1 MTDTADGQQ
10 PAEHP
15 ESTPNGEATPQ
26 SASAEPASTSEHG
39 GDDRPGQDAAASSD
53 VDSTA
58 RIPGADRTTEVLGTA
73 PLAPR
78 PTAGAYFP
86 PPTTMPNPGSSGG
99 QYPQQPY
106 GAAQQAAP
114 YQGGFSRQQPNPYG
128 AHQPPQ
134 GQGQPHQGQ
143 PHQGQ
148 PHQGQPGHGPQQ
160 PGQQAS
166 YGSSP
171 YGQQPGQAV
180 GAPPAPRAKKTNRP
194 LAGMVAMLAV
204 GALIGGASGAGAT
217 LWVTNATK
225 SSVSSNEAGS
235 KAFAINDD
243 ADVSLT
249 TAIAATAGPS
259 VVTLS
264 VQGGQSAGTGS
275 GIVLSKD
282 GYVLTNTHVVTL
294 DGQVADPTIRV
305 TDANGKLYNAKIVGT
320 DPVYDLAVIK
330 LEDASG
336 LSPMEFANS
345 DKLNVGETAVAI
357 GAPLGLAGTVTDG
370 IVSAL
375 NRSITVASSAV
386 PESGSG
392 DDGGSDG
399 DSNGDQQS
407 PWNFDVPG
415 QTTPTPA
422 TSSISI
428 AVIQTD
434 AAINPGNS
442 GGALVDGTGKL
453 IGVNV
458 AIASAGSTD
467 SSSQSGSI
475 GVGFAIPANIAKRVS
490 DEIIKTGKATHGLL
504 GATVKDASSDAKST
518 VAGAL
523 IDKVTDNGAAQA
535 AGLKGGDIVTEFNGV
550 PITGAND
557 LTAQVRAL
565 AGGAT
570 AKVTFT
576 RGNDSQTA
584 DVTLGELAL

>member
-10 PAEHP
+10 PADNSP
-15 ESTPNGEATPQ
+15 S
-26 SASAEPASTSEHG
+26 
-39 GDDRPGQDAAASSD
+39 DSSD
-53 VDSTA
+53 GQQPQA
-58 RIPGADRTTEVLGTA
+58 APGEQTNASEPSGAQAPQDNQTTELPGTDRTTEVLGSA
-73 PLAPR
+73 PLAER

-86 PPTTMPNPGSSGG
+86 PPTSMPTATPLAGQHGQAGLHG
-99 QYPQQPY
+99 QYGQPNHGAPQGSPYQQPGAQQPGAAFARQQTPGPY
-106 GAAQQAAP
+106 GAYQQ
-114 YQGGFSRQQPNPYG
+114 
-128 AHQPPQ
+128 
-134 GQGQPHQGQ
+134 
-143 PHQGQ
+143 
-148 PHQGQPGHGPQQ
+148 PQQ
-160 PGQQAS
+160 PGQQHTP
-166 YGSSP
+166 YGSAP
-171 YGQQPGQAV
+171 YAQPHPGQAPQQPV
-180 GAPPAPRAKKTNRP
+180 QATPRPKKTNRP

-225 SSVSSNEAGS
+225 SSVSSSEAGS
-235 KAFAINDD
+235 KAFTINDD

-264 VQGGQSAGTGS
+264 VQGGDSAGTGS

-305 TDANGKLYNAKIVGT
+305 TDADGKLYNAKLVGT

-336 LSPMEFANS
+336 LSPMEFADS

-386 PESGSG
+386 PDSGSD
-392 DDGGSDG
+392 DDGGSDSGSDG
-399 DSNGDQQS
+399 DSQS

-415 QTTPTPA
+415 QTPSPS

-467 SSSQSGSI
+467 ASSQSGSI

-490 DEIIKTGKATHGLL
+490 DEIIETGKATHGLL

-535 AGLKGGDIVTEFNGV
+535 AGLKAGDIVTEFNGV

-570 AKVTFT
+570 AKLTFT
-576 RGNDSQTA
+576 RGNDSQSA
-584 DVTLGELAL
+584 EVTLGELAL

>member
-10 PAEHP
+10 PADHS
-15 ESTPNGEATPQ
+15 ESTPTEETTPQ
-26 SASAEPASTSEHG
+26 AAPAEPTSASEPAVTPPVQPQQPTTE
-39 GDDRPGQDAAASSD
+39 
-53 VDSTA
+53 
-58 RIPGADRTTEVLGTA
+58 IPGADRTTEVLGTA
-73 PLAPR
+73 PLAGQPR
-78 PTAGAYFP
+78 AGAYFP
-86 PPTTMPNPGSSGG
+86 PPTAMPSPTPLAGQHPGQAYGA
-99 QYPQQPY
+99 PQPGAPFQQPGAAFARQQAPGPY
-106 GAAQQAAP
+106 GAA
-114 YQGGFSRQQPNPYG
+114 YQQPQ
-128 AHQPPQ
+128 H
-134 GQGQPHQGQ
+134 
-143 PHQGQ
+143 
-148 PHQGQPGHGPQQ
+148 Q
-160 PGQQAS
+160 PGQQHA
-166 YGSSP
+166 P
-171 YGQQPGQAV
+171 YATNPYAQQHAGQPQQPVSAT
-180 GAPPAPRAKKTNRP
+180 PRPKKTNRP
-194 LAGMVAMLAV
+194 LAGMIAMLAV

-225 SSVSSNEAGS
+225 SSVSSEAGS
-235 KAFAINDD
+235 KAFTINDD

-259 VVTLS
+259 VVTLA
-264 VQGGQSAGTGS
+264 VQGGDSAGTGS

-305 TDANGKLYNAKIVGT
+305 TDANGKLYNAKLVGT
-320 DPVYDLAVIK
+320 DPIYDLAVIK

-336 LSPMEFANS
+336 LTPMEFADS

-386 PESGSG
+386 PDSSSD
-392 DDGGSDG
+392 DDGGSDSGSEG
-399 DSNGDQQS
+399 DSQS

-415 QTTPTPA
+415 QTTPTQS

-504 GATVKDASSDAKST
+504 GATVKDAASDAKST

-523 IDKVTDNGAAQA
+523 IDKVTDNGAAQG
-535 AGLKGGDIVTEFNGV
+535 AGLKAGDIVTEFNGV

-565 AGGAT
+565 AAGAT
-570 AKVTFT
+570 AKLTYT

-584 DVTLGELAL
+584 EVTLGELAL

>member
-15 ESTPNGEATPQ
+15 QSTPNGETAPQ
-26 SASAEPASTSEHG
+26 SAPAEQAGGTVPPAGEARPSTS
-39 GDDRPGQDAAASSD
+39 
-53 VDSTA
+53 
-58 RIPGADRTTEVLGTA
+58 
-73 PLAPR
+73 
-78 PTAGAYFP
+78 GAYFP
-86 PPTTMPNPGSSGG
+86 PPTAMPPAAPPTG
-99 QYPQQPY
+99 QPTQQPY
-106 GAAQQAAP
+106 GAAQQGSP
-114 YQGGFSRQQPNPYG
+114 YQQAPQHPAAAFSRQQQPSPY
-128 AHQPPQ
+128 AAYQQPT
-134 GQGQPHQGQ
+134 GQQPTA
-143 PHQGQ
+143 
-148 PHQGQPGHGPQQ
+148 Q
-160 PGQQAS
+160 PGQQHGP
-166 YGSSP
+166 YGASP
-171 YGQQPGQAV
+171 YAQQPTGQHPGV
-180 GAPPAPRAKKTNRP
+180 PTPPAARTKKTNRP

-235 KAFAINDD
+235 KAFTINDD

-275 GIVLSKD
+275 GIILSKD

-320 DPVYDLAVIK
+320 DPIYDLAVIK

-386 PESGSG
+386 PDSGSS
-392 DDGGSDG
+392 DDGGSG
-399 DSNGDQQS
+399 DSNGDNQS

-415 QTTPTPA
+415 QTTPTAP

-535 AGLKGGDIVTEFNGV
+535 AGLKSGDIVTEFNGV
-550 PITGAND
+550 PVTGAND

-565 AGGAT
+565 AAGAT
-570 AKVTFT
+570 AKLTFT

-584 DVTLGELAL
+584 EVTLGELAL

>member
-1 MTDTADGQQ
+1 MTDTADGPQ
-10 PAEHP
+10 PADHS
-15 ESTPNGEATPQ
+15 ESTPTEETTPQ
-26 SASAEPASTSEHG
+26 AAPAEQTDASEPTVAPAQQQDARNASWQQGQETSE
-39 GDDRPGQDAAASSD
+39 
-53 VDSTA
+53 
-58 RIPGADRTTEVLGTA
+58 IPGADRTTEVLGAA
-73 PLAPR
+73 PLAESPR
-78 PTAGAYFP
+78 AGSYFP
-86 PPTTMPNPGSSGG
+86 PPTAMPAPTPLPG
-99 QYPQQPY
+99 QHPQQGYGAQPQGPY
-106 GAAQQAAP
+106 QQPGAVQQAGAAQQPGAA
-114 YQGGFSRQQPNPYG
+114 FARQQTPNPYTG
-128 AHQPPQ
+128 AYQQPQ
-134 GQGQPHQGQ
+134 H
-143 PHQGQ
+143 
-148 PHQGQPGHGPQQ
+148 Q
-160 PGQQAS
+160 PGQQHAP
-166 YGSSP
+166 YASSP
-171 YGQQPGQAV
+171 YAQQHPGQPQLPVQAT
-180 GAPPAPRAKKTNRP
+180 PRPKKTNRP
-194 LAGMVAMLAV
+194 LAGMIAMLAV

-225 SSVSSNEAGS
+225 SSVSSSEAGS
-235 KAFAINDD
+235 KAFTINDD

-264 VQGGQSAGTGS
+264 VQGGESAGTGS

-305 TDANGKLYNAKIVGT
+305 TDANGKLYNAKLVGT

-336 LSPMEFANS
+336 LTPMAFADS

-386 PESGSG
+386 PDSSSE
-392 DDGGSDG
+392 DDGGSDSG
-399 DSNGDQQS
+399 SNGDSQS

-415 QTTPTPA
+415 QTTPTQS

-467 SSSQSGSI
+467 SSTQSGSI

-504 GATVKDASSDAKST
+504 GATVKDAASDAKST

-523 IDKVTDNGAAQA
+523 IDKVTDNGAAQG
-535 AGLKGGDIVTEFNGV
+535 AGLKSGDIVTEFNGV
-550 PITGAND
+550 PVSGAND

-565 AGGAT
+565 AAGAT
-570 AKVTFT
+570 AKLTFT

-584 DVTLGELAL
+584 EVTLGELAL

>member
-10 PAEHP
+10 PADHS
-15 ESTPNGEATPQ
+15 ESTPTEETNQQAIPAEQA
-26 SASAEPASTSEHG
+26 SASEPSAAPAPHDGAQPPAAPEH
-39 GDDRPGQDAAASSD
+39 PTTE
-53 VDSTA
+53 V
-58 RIPGADRTTEVLGTA
+58 PGADRTTEVLGQA
-73 PLAPR
+73 PLAER
-78 PTAGAYFP
+78 PIHGAYFP
-86 PPTTMPNPGSSGG
+86 PPTVMPAPTPLAG
-99 QYPQQPY
+99 QQPQQPY
-106 GAAQQAAP
+106 GASQQGSP
-114 YQGGFSRQQPNPYG
+114 YQQHGQQQPGAAFARPQTHNPYG
-128 AHQPPQ
+128 AYQQ
-134 GQGQPHQGQ
+134 A
-143 PHQGQ
+143 
-148 PHQGQPGHGPQQ
+148 PQQ
-160 PGQQAS
+160 SGQAP
-166 YGSSP
+166 YGATP
-171 YGQQPGQAV
+171 YGQQHPGQTHA
-180 GAPPAPRAKKTNRP
+180 GQAPQQLGVPASPKPKKTNRP

-225 SSVSSNEAGS
+225 SSVASSEAGS
-235 KAFAINDD
+235 KAYTIND
-243 ADVSLT
+243 ADNVNLT

-264 VQGGQSAGTGS
+264 VAGGTSGGTGS

-305 TDANGKLYNAKIVGT
+305 TDSNGKLYNAKIVGT
-320 DPVYDLAVIK
+320 DPVYDLAVVK

-336 LSPMEFANS
+336 LTPMEFANS

-386 PESGSG
+386 PDSSSQ
-392 DDGGSDG
+392 DDS
-399 DSNGDQQS
+399 DSNGNQS

-415 QTTPTPA
+415 QTTPTQA

-442 GGALVDGTGKL
+442 GGALVDDTGKL

-458 AIASAGSTD
+458 AIASAGSAD

-523 IDKVTDNGAAQA
+523 IDQVTDNGAAQA
-535 AGLKGGDIVTEFNGV
+535 AGLKAGDIVTEFNGV
-550 PITGAND
+550 PISGAND

-565 AGGAT
+565 AAGAT
-570 AKVTFT
+570 AKFTFT
-576 RGNDSQTA
+576 RGNDSQSA
-584 DVTLGELAL
+584 EVTLGELAL

>member
-10 PAEHP
+10 PADNS
-15 ESTPNGEATPQ
+15 ESTPTKETTPQ
-26 SASAEPASTSEHG
+26 AAPAEDTIASGPSAAPAQPEQPTAE
-39 GDDRPGQDAAASSD
+39 
-53 VDSTA
+53 VL
-58 RIPGADRTTEVLGTA
+58 GADRTTEVLGAA
-73 PLAPR
+73 PLAER
-78 PTAGAYFP
+78 HTAGAYFP
-86 PPTTMPNPGSSGG
+86 PPTAMPPATPLPGQHAPHAFGAQQQPGS
-99 QYPQQPY
+99 PY
-106 GAAQQAAP
+106 
-114 YQGGFSRQQPNPYG
+114 QQPN
-128 AHQPPQ
+128 AQ
-134 GQGQPHQGQ
+134 
-143 PHQGQ
+143 
-148 PHQGQPGHGPQQ
+148 QPGSAFARQQAPGPYAAYQQPQ
-160 PGQQAS
+160 PGQQH
-166 YGSSP
+166 SP
-171 YGQQPGQAV
+171 YGGAPYAGAQPGGAPQQPVQAT
-180 GAPPAPRAKKTNRP
+180 PRPKKTNRP
-194 LAGMVAMLAV
+194 LAGMIAMLAV

-225 SSVSSNEAGS
+225 SSVSSSEAGS
-235 KAFAINDD
+235 KAFTINDD

-264 VQGGQSAGTGS
+264 VQGADSAGTGS

-294 DGQVADPTIRV
+294 DGQVADATIRV

-330 LEDASG
+330 LDDASG
-336 LSPMEFANS
+336 LTPMEFADS

-386 PESGSG
+386 PDSGSS
-392 DDGGSDG
+392 DDGGSDSGSDG
-399 DSNGDQQS
+399 DSQS

-415 QTTPTPA
+415 QTTPTQS

-475 GVGFAIPANIAKRVS
+475 GVGFAIPSNIAKRVS

-504 GATVKDASSDAKST
+504 GATVKDAASDAKST

-535 AGLKGGDIVTEFNGV
+535 AGLKAGDIVTEFNGV
-550 PITGAND
+550 PVTGAND

-565 AGGAT
+565 AAGAT
-570 AKVTFT
+570 AKLTFT

>member
-1 MTDTADGQQ
+1 MTEPADGQQ

-15 ESTPNGEATPQ
+15 ESTPAGETTPQ
-26 SASAEPASTSEHG
+26 SAAAEQAG
-39 GDDRPGQDAAASSD
+39 GPAAAGE
-53 VDSTA
+53 T
-58 RIPGADRTTEVLGTA
+58 
-73 PLAPR
+73 R
-78 PTAGAYFP
+78 PSTAGAYFP
-86 PPTTMPNPGSSGG
+86 PPTATQPTEPLYGQAAQPPLGSPQQGSPYQQPS
-99 QYPQQPY
+99 QYPSAAFTRQPQPNAYGAYQQQP
-106 GAAQQAAP
+106 AQPQAGHP
-114 YQGGFSRQQPNPYG
+114 QPGHP
-128 AHQPPQ
+128 QPGHPQ
-134 GQGQPHQGQ
+134 S
-143 PHQGQ
+143 
-148 PHQGQPGHGPQQ
+148 GQPGTGQYQ
-160 PGQQAS
+160 PGQQPGA
-166 YGSSP
+166 YGASP
-171 YGQQPGQAV
+171 YAQQHGGTPT
-180 GAPPAPRAKKTNRP
+180 APRPKKTNRP

-305 TDANGKLYNAKIVGT
+305 TDANGKLYTAKLVGT

-386 PESGSG
+386 PDSGSG
-392 DDGGSDG
+392 DDGGSD
-399 DSNGDQQS
+399 DPNGDNQS

-415 QTTPTPA
+415 KTPTAP

-467 SSSQSGSI
+467 PSSQSGSI

-504 GATVKDASSDAKST
+504 GATVKDAASDAKST

-535 AGLKGGDIVTEFNGV
+535 AGLKSGDVVTEFNGV

-576 RGNDSQTA
+576 RGSDSQSA
-584 DVTLGELAL
+584 EVTLGELAL

>member
-15 ESTPNGEATPQ
+15 QSTPNGETAPQ
-26 SASAEPASTSEHG
+26 SAPAEQAGGTVPPAGEARPSTS
-39 GDDRPGQDAAASSD
+39 
-53 VDSTA
+53 
-58 RIPGADRTTEVLGTA
+58 
-73 PLAPR
+73 
-78 PTAGAYFP
+78 GAYFP
-86 PPTTMPNPGSSGG
+86 PPTAMPPAAPPTG
-99 QYPQQPY
+99 QPTQQPY
-106 GAAQQAAP
+106 GAAPQGSPYQQAPQHPSAA
-114 YQGGFSRQQPNPYG
+114 FSRQQQPNPY
-128 AHQPPQ
+128 AAYQQPT
-134 GQGQPHQGQ
+134 GQQPTVQ
-143 PHQGQ
+143 P
-148 PHQGQPGHGPQQ
+148 Q
-160 PGQQAS
+160 PGQQHGP
-166 YGSSP
+166 YGASP
-171 YGQQPGQAV
+171 YAQQPTGQHPGV
-180 GAPPAPRAKKTNRP
+180 PTPPAARTKKTNRP

-235 KAFAINDD
+235 KAFTINDD

-275 GIVLSKD
+275 GIILSKD

-320 DPVYDLAVIK
+320 DPIYDL
-330 LEDASG
+330 
-336 LSPMEFANS
+336 
-345 DKLNVGETAVAI
+345 
-357 GAPLGLAGTVTDG
+357 
-370 IVSAL
+370 
-375 NRSITVASSAV
+375 
-386 PESGSG
+386 
-392 DDGGSDG
+392 
-399 DSNGDQQS
+399 
-407 PWNFDVPG
+407 
-415 QTTPTPA
+415 
-422 TSSISI
+422 

-535 AGLKGGDIVTEFNGV
+535 AGLKSGDIVTKFNGV
-550 PITGAND
+550 PVTGAND

-565 AGGAT
+565 AAGAT
-570 AKVTFT
+570 AKLTFT

>member
-10 PAEHP
+10 PADHS
-15 ESTPNGEATPQ
+15 ESTPTEETMPQ
-26 SASAEPASTSEHG
+26 AAPVEPTSASEPTVAPPQQQQPTTE
-39 GDDRPGQDAAASSD
+39 
-53 VDSTA
+53 
-58 RIPGADRTTEVLGTA
+58 IPGPDRTTEVLGTA
-73 PLAPR
+73 PLAGQPR
-78 PTAGAYFP
+78 AGAYFP
-86 PPTTMPNPGSSGG
+86 PPTSMPNPTPLAG
-99 QYPQQPY
+99 QHPGQGYGAPQPGAPFQQPGAAFARQQAPGPY
-106 GAAQQAAP
+106 GAS
-114 YQGGFSRQQPNPYG
+114 YQQPQ
-128 AHQPPQ
+128 H
-134 GQGQPHQGQ
+134 
-143 PHQGQ
+143 
-148 PHQGQPGHGPQQ
+148 Q
-160 PGQQAS
+160 PGQQHA
-166 YGSSP
+166 P
-171 YGQQPGQAV
+171 YATNPYAQQHAGQPQQPVSAT
-180 GAPPAPRAKKTNRP
+180 PRPKKTNRP
-194 LAGMVAMLAV
+194 LAGMIAMLAV

-225 SSVSSNEAGS
+225 SSVSSEAGS
-235 KAFAINDD
+235 KAFTINDD

-259 VVTLS
+259 VVTLA
-264 VQGGQSAGTGS
+264 VQGGDSAGTGS

-305 TDANGKLYNAKIVGT
+305 TDANGKLYNAKLVGT
-320 DPVYDLAVIK
+320 DPIYDLAVIK

-336 LSPMEFANS
+336 LTPMEFADS

-386 PESGSG
+386 PDSSSE
-392 DDGGSDG
+392 DDGGSDSGSEG
-399 DSNGDQQS
+399 DNQS

-415 QTTPTPA
+415 QTTPTQS

-504 GATVKDASSDAKST
+504 GATVKDAASDAKST

-523 IDKVTDNGAAQA
+523 IDKVTDNGAAQG
-535 AGLKGGDIVTEFNGV
+535 AGLKAGDIVTEFNGV

-565 AGGAT
+565 AAGAT
-570 AKVTFT
+570 AKLTFT

-584 DVTLGELAL
+584 EVTLGELAL

>member
-15 ESTPNGEATPQ
+15 QSTPNGETAPQ
-26 SASAEPASTSEHG
+26 SAPAEQAGGTVPPASEARPSTS
-39 GDDRPGQDAAASSD
+39 
-53 VDSTA
+53 
-58 RIPGADRTTEVLGTA
+58 
-73 PLAPR
+73 
-78 PTAGAYFP
+78 GAYFP
-86 PPTTMPNPGSSGG
+86 PPTAMPPVAPPAG
-99 QYPQQPY
+99 QPTQQPY
-106 GAAQQAAP
+106 GAAQQGSP
-114 YQGGFSRQQPNPYG
+114 YQQAPQQPSAAFARQQQPNPY
-128 AHQPPQ
+128 AAYQQPT
-134 GQGQPHQGQ
+134 GQQPTA
-143 PHQGQ
+143 
-148 PHQGQPGHGPQQ
+148 Q
-160 PGQQAS
+160 PGQQHGP
-166 YGSSP
+166 YGASP
-171 YGQQPGQAV
+171 YAQQPTGQHPGV
-180 GAPPAPRAKKTNRP
+180 PTPPAARTKKTNRP

-235 KAFAINDD
+235 KAFTINDD

-275 GIVLSKD
+275 GIILSKD

-320 DPVYDLAVIK
+320 DPIYDLAVIK

-386 PESGSG
+386 PDSGSS
-392 DDGGSDG
+392 DDGGSG
-399 DSNGDQQS
+399 DSNGDNQS

-415 QTTPTPA
+415 QTTPTAP

-535 AGLKGGDIVTEFNGV
+535 AGLKSGDIVTEFNGV
-550 PITGAND
+550 PVTGAND

-565 AGGAT
+565 AAGAT
-570 AKVTFT
+570 AKLTFT

-584 DVTLGELAL
+584 EVTLGELAL

>member
-15 ESTPNGEATPQ
+15 QSTPNGETAPQ
-26 SASAEPASTSEHG
+26 SAPAEQAGGTVPPASEARPSTS
-39 GDDRPGQDAAASSD
+39 
-53 VDSTA
+53 
-58 RIPGADRTTEVLGTA
+58 
-73 PLAPR
+73 
-78 PTAGAYFP
+78 GAYFP
-86 PPTTMPNPGSSGG
+86 PPTAMPPVAPPAG
-99 QYPQQPY
+99 QPTQQPY
-106 GAAQQAAP
+106 GAAQQGSP
-114 YQGGFSRQQPNPYG
+114 YQQAPQQPSAVFSRQQQPNPY
-128 AHQPPQ
+128 AAYQQPT
-134 GQGQPHQGQ
+134 GQQPTAQ
-143 PHQGQ
+143 P
-148 PHQGQPGHGPQQ
+148 Q
-160 PGQQAS
+160 PGQQHGP
-166 YGSSP
+166 YGASP
-171 YGQQPGQAV
+171 YAQQPTGQHPGV
-180 GAPPAPRAKKTNRP
+180 PTPPAARTKKTNRP

-235 KAFAINDD
+235 KAFTINDD

-275 GIVLSKD
+275 GIILSKD

-320 DPVYDLAVIK
+320 DPIYDLAVIK

-386 PESGSG
+386 PDSGSS
-392 DDGGSDG
+392 DDGGSG
-399 DSNGDQQS
+399 DSNGDNQS

-415 QTTPTPA
+415 QTTPTAP

-535 AGLKGGDIVTEFNGV
+535 AGLKSGDIVTEFNGV
-550 PITGAND
+550 PVTGAND

-565 AGGAT
+565 AAGAT
-570 AKVTFT
+570 AKLTFT

-584 DVTLGELAL
+584 EVTLGELAL

>member
-15 ESTPNGEATPQ
+15 QSTPNGETAPQ
-26 SASAEPASTSEHG
+26 SAPAEQAGGTVPPAGEARPSTS
-39 GDDRPGQDAAASSD
+39 
-53 VDSTA
+53 
-58 RIPGADRTTEVLGTA
+58 
-73 PLAPR
+73 
-78 PTAGAYFP
+78 GAYFP
-86 PPTTMPNPGSSGG
+86 PPTAMPPVAPPAG
-99 QYPQQPY
+99 QPTQQPY
-106 GAAQQAAP
+106 GAAQQGSP
-114 YQGGFSRQQPNPYG
+114 YQQAPQHPSAAFSRQQQPNPY
-128 AHQPPQ
+128 AAYQQPT
-134 GQGQPHQGQ
+134 GQQP
-143 PHQGQ
+143 
-148 PHQGQPGHGPQQ
+148 Q
-160 PGQQAS
+160 PGQQHGP
-166 YGSSP
+166 YGASP
-171 YGQQPGQAV
+171 YAQQPTGQHPGV
-180 GAPPAPRAKKTNRP
+180 PTPPAARTKKTNRP

-235 KAFAINDD
+235 KAFTINDD

-275 GIVLSKD
+275 GIILSKD

-320 DPVYDLAVIK
+320 DPIYDLAVIK

-386 PESGSG
+386 PDSGSS
-392 DDGGSDG
+392 DDGGSG
-399 DSNGDQQS
+399 DSNGDNQS

-415 QTTPTPA
+415 QTTPTAP

-535 AGLKGGDIVTEFNGV
+535 AGLKSGDIVTEFNGV
-550 PITGAND
+550 PVTGAND

-565 AGGAT
+565 AAGAT
-570 AKVTFT
+570 AKLTFT

-584 DVTLGELAL
+584 EVTLGELAL